1 MATAEAGDEEMAAR
15 IKAHRARRGADW
27 RTVEAPRD
35 LAAALAA
42 CGKMPVLIDC
52 LTLWL
57 SNLMLAE
64 ADIDTE
70 VERLEQAL
78 AATAAPVA
86 LVANEVGSGI
96 VPDHPLGRRFRDLQ
110 GSLNQRMA
118 AGADRVVLMVAGLP
132 LTREGRRE
140 GNAMTETIDNAE
152 AERHRAK
159 MAKRKA
165 VQDAEVAGKTIEK
178 GLLIVHTGTG
188 KGKSTAAFGL
198 ALRMLGRGHRI
209 GVVQFIKG
217 AWHSAER
224 DALARFGDQVVWHTM
239 GEGFTWETQ
248 DRARDVAAAERAW
261 AKARELMADPSFS
274 LVILDE
280 LNIALRYDYLDLG
293 AVVAALAARREGLHA
308 VVTGR
313 NAKPE
318 LVAAADLVTE
328 MTLVKHHF
336 AAGVKAQP
344 GIEF

>member
-1 MATAEAGDEEMAAR
+1 MNKNTD
-15 IKAHRARRGADW
+15 
-27 RTVEAPRD
+27 RD
-35 LAAALAA
+35 
-42 CGKMPVLIDC
+42 
-52 LTLWL
+52 
-57 SNLMLAE
+57 
-64 ADIDTE
+64 
-70 VERLEQAL
+70 
-78 AATAAPVA
+78 
-86 LVANEVGSGI
+86 
-96 VPDHPLGRRFRDLQ
+96 
-110 GSLNQRMA
+110 
-118 AGADRVVLMVAGLP
+118 
-132 LTREGRRE
+132 
-140 GNAMTETIDNAE
+140 E

-159 MAKRKA
+159 MQKRKA
-165 VQDAEVAGKTIEK
+165 VQDAEVAGKTVEK
-178 GLLIVHTGTG
+178 GLLIVHTGAG

-198 ALRMLGRGHRI
+198 ALRMLGRGKRV

-224 DALARFGDQVVWHTM
+224 DALQQFGDRLSWSTM

-261 AKARELMADPSFS
+261 AKACELMSDRSFS

-280 LNIALRYDYLDLG
+280 LNIALRYDYLDLN
-293 AVVAALAARREGLHA
+293 AVVAALNARRPDLHV